1 MKGVSLVLNVVL
13 LAAVGV
19 LYYFHFKGA
28 GQAPAVF
35 SGPTRMDTEVLSRPL
50 KVAYVDLDT
59 IEEKFVYF
67 KQTQDEFNR
76 RREQADRTLNQE
88 YNDLERRR
96 YEMAQRGAT
105 LSQKEVEDFQK
116 EYSSKMQELQKE
128 RDAKSQQ
135 FLDEQQKLTDD
146 VWGKIKTFLSDYN
159 KSKKYSF
166 IFTSGKGALNL
177 FYEDTAYNITSEVLT
192 GLNATIKATPGQ

>member
-1 MKGVSLVLNVVL
+1 MKNVSLVLNVVL
-13 LAAVGV
+13 LVAVGV
-19 LYYFHFKGA
+19 LFYFHFKGS
-28 GQAPAVF
+28 GQAPVVF
-35 SGPTRMDTEVLSRPL
+35 NVPSRMDTSVLSRPL

-116 EYSSKMQELQKE
+116 DYTTKMQELQKD

-177 FYEDTAYNITSEVLT
+177 FYEDTAYNITSEVLA
-192 GLNATIKATPGQ
+192 GLNATVKVTPGQ